1 MSMPDR
7 PERRS
12 PFAAPLFPV
21 VLAVAG
27 MRFDTG
33 VSTEYFR
40 NFFAART
47 PGHPDLLPD
56 DISPVNVLSLVE
68 NAYLGTD
75 FPMATTRRGR
85 PRTTSCSGWSGG
97 FLTRN
102 ERPLP

>member
-47 PGHPDLLPD
+47 PGHPDLFPD
-56 DISPVNVLSLVE
+56 DVSPVNVLSMVE

-75 FPMATTRRGR
+75 FPVRDYEAWESTDNFVLRLVRWLPD
-85 PRTTSCSGWSGG
+85 PR
-97 FLTRN
+97 
-102 ERPLP
+102 